1 LPIERAYQVVLI
13 GPGTAIHGDRL
24 KDLIMTRVSELGVDL
39 ETALQF
45 VGSGNLSTLSST
57 SPAMAVYLGGEA
69 ADGEDA
75 VVFLQSASVPIQP
88 VVASLDDYKKWTPP
102 ALHMVNGTA
111 IDWASPDFTEVVNK
125 VLENLSLLRRERR
138 LFISYRRTE
147 SLAIAHQLRVAFDD
161 AGYDTFLDLSSV
173 PKGDDF
179 QKVLWHRLL
188 DSDVM
193 IVLDTPNF
201 LESQWT
207 QEEVAKALSAS
218 VGMLRV
224 VWPGVDRVRAA
235 ELAFPL
241 QLTFDDFENKERL
254 TDDATIRI
262 VVQTEALR
270 ARNLA
275 ARHTNLVREFKRE
288 AEKIGIEVV
297 LQPERFMLAKRGDR
311 RIAVIP
317 TVGFPD
323 ARRFHEAGLRF
334 PVEGEAADEAIL
346 LYDHLGMHE
355 EWSRFLD
362 WLDDYLPVKGLR
374 VTQTEQKLR
383 SAA

>member
-1 LPIERAYQVVLI
+1 MPIERAYQVLLI
-13 GPGTAIHGDRL
+13 GPGATIHGEHLRE
-24 KDLIMTRVSELGVDL
+24 LIRTRVGELGVDL
-39 ETALQF
+39 ETALRF
-45 VGSGNLSTLSST
+45 MGPEELDTLSST
-57 SPAMAVYLGGEA
+57 SPAIAVYFGGDA
-69 ADGEDA
+69 ADSEDT
-75 VVFLQSASVPIQP
+75 VTFLQEASVPILP

-102 ALHMVNGTA
+102 ALHPVNGTEV
-111 IDWASPDFTEVVNK
+111 DWTSPDFTEVTNK

-147 SLAIAHQLRVAFDD
+147 SLSIAHQLRIAFDD

-193 IVLDTPNF
+193 IVLDTPKF
-201 LESQWT
+201 LESHWT
-207 QEEVAKALSAS
+207 QEEVAQALSAS

-224 VWPGVDRVRAA
+224 IWPGVDRVRTA
-235 ELAFPL
+235 ELSFPMQLAFE
-241 QLTFDDFENKERL
+241 DFVDKDRL
-254 TDDATIRI
+254 TDAATAR
-262 VVQTEALR
+262 VVTQTEALR

-288 AEKIGIEVV
+288 AEKVGLEVV
-297 LQPERFMLAKRGDR
+297 LQPERFILAKRGDH

-334 PVEGEAADEAIL
+334 PVEGEIADEAIL

-355 EWSRFLD
+355 EWGRFLD

-383 SAA
+383 SVA